1 MNGTKITNFYR
12 TAAHSTEKIDRPE
25 AANILI
31 FAGHITMNRLKRLLR
46 WLFYTFFVVTDL
58 LFILLAWFIIT
69 VTIKS
74 PVIESGDMAV
84 VQKERSMR
92 GPDFYT
98 LSNSWIKKSETG
110 LWEIYVEGDGFERG
124 VTEGKLNKELAEKQ
138 EVAFVDQLQKMIP
151 SRAMLN
157 YLKFFI
163 GFFNRNI
170 DQYVIPEY
178 KEEIYGESLYASDK
192 FDFIAPK
199 YYRMLNYH
207 AAHDIGHALQDKNMT
222 VGCTAFGAWGDK
234 TDDGTLIIGRN
245 FDFYVGDAFAEDKL
259 INFVKP
265 KDGYKFMMVSWAG
278 MIGAVSGMN
287 EKGLT
292 VTLNASKS
300 EIPTSAATPISLV
313 AREILQ
319 YAKNIKEAMEIAKKR
334 KTFVSESLFI
344 GSAADKRTATI
355 EKTPSKTELFES
367 PEPDYIICANHYQG
381 KSFET
386 DKINMENKEKSSSYY
401 RYKHLDQLIRAQPQI
416 TVNDAAAILRNRTGM
431 DGKDIGMGNEKSLNQ
446 LIAHHAVI
454 FKPERLQVWV
464 STNPFQLGQ
473 FVCYDLNKIFAEA
486 PGLATKKE
494 LYEKPLNIPADPF
507 LYSAEFARFKAWKR
521 MKEAFHMVHKK
532 QPEYKVDKKIID
544 AFISYNPESWETYAV
559 LGDYYNEGKQ
569 PELAMH
575 YYSLALEKEIT
586 TVQDKEEIQKK
597 ISKIGGGL

>member
-1 MNGTKITNFYR
+1 MNT
-12 TAAHSTEKIDRPE
+12 
-25 AANILI
+25 
-31 FAGHITMNRLKRLLR
+31 LKRLFR

-58 LFILLAWFIIT
+58 VFIFLAWFIIT
-69 VTIKS
+69 VTIKN
-74 PVIESGDMAV
+74 PVVESRDMAIV
-84 VQKERSMR
+84 GKERTMKAA
-92 GPDFYT
+92 DFYT

-124 VTEGKLNKELAEKQ
+124 VTEGKLNRELAEKQ

-170 DQYVIPEY
+170 DQYVIQEY

-234 TDDGTLIIGRN
+234 TDDSTLIIGRN

-265 KDGYKFMMVSWAG
+265 EKGYKFMMISWAG

-319 YAKNIKEAMEIAKKR
+319 YAKNINEALEIAKKR
-334 KTFVSESLFI
+334 KTFVSESLLI
-344 GSAADKRTATI
+344 GSAEDKRTTTI
-355 EKTPSKTELFES
+355 EKTPSRTELFES

-381 KSFET
+381 KSFEA
-386 DKINMENKEKSSSYY
+386 DKVNLENIEKSSSYY
-401 RYKHLDQLIRAQPQI
+401 RYKHLDQLIKAQPRI
-416 TVNDAAAILRNRTGM
+416 TVNDAASILRNRTGL
-431 DGKDIGMGNEKSLNQ
+431 DGRDIGMGNEKSLNQ
-446 LIAHHAVI
+446 LIAHHSVI
-454 FKPERLQVWV
+454 FKPERLQVWI

-473 FVCYDLNKIFAEA
+473 YVCYDLKKIFAEA
-486 PGLATKKE
+486 PGLAVKKE
-494 LYEKPLNIPADPF
+494 LYEKALNIPADPF
-507 LYSAEFARFKAWKR
+507 MYSPEFARFKAWKL
-521 MKEAFHMVHKK
+521 MKEAFHIAHRK
-532 QPEYKVDKKIID
+532 QISYAVNEKNINDFIRSNPEY
-544 AFISYNPESWETYAV
+544 WETYAI
-559 LGDYYNEGKQ
+559 LGDYYSDNKQ
-569 PELAMH
+569 PELAMN
-575 YYSLALEKEIT
+575 YYSMALDKEIT
-586 TVQDKEEIQKK
+586 TVQDKEEILKK
-597 ISKIGGGL
+597 VNKIGGGL